1 MVHLPADV
9 AGGVGPAYVISA
21 GVAAARLAE
30 RTLPHLPV
38 ALHYPIAVIVGTI
51 AYRISTSARANVREN
66 LSIVSPERP
75 DREHLVR
82 LTFIE
87 QARHYIELFRIAR
100 WDHEMVRRSIAVTGW
115 EHVVDAYARGSGVV
129 FASAHLGP
137 ISVCGQIFVA
147 NGYQVTLPVE
157 KETGELSRVINRLRR
172 RMGLTLVYTGS
183 ALGIH
188 RVLKQGGALGL
199 LADRAVTGV
208 GERVL
213 FFDRPALIPSA
224 HVALALRTGAAL
236 VPGFARREGGH
247 MRARF
252 EPELVLR
259 RTGDHEADLRDGVER
274 WAKLLETHVRAAPE
288 QWSVFEAFWRR

>member
-1 MVHLPADV
+1 MTRI
-9 AGGVGPAYVISA
+9 GGAM
-21 GVAAARLAE
+21 ARLAE
-30 RTLPHLPV
+30 RTLPHLP
-38 ALHYPIAVIVGTI
+38 AAFDDPIAAAVGTV
-51 AYRISTSARANVREN
+51 AYRVSASARDNVREN
-66 LSIVSPERP
+66 LAIVAPERT
-75 DREHLVR
+75 DRERLVR
-82 LTFIE
+82 LTFVE
-87 QARHYIELFRIAR
+87 QVRHYLELFRIAR
-100 WDHEMVRRSIAVTGW
+100 WDHETVRRSVVVSGW
-115 EHVVDAYARGSGVV
+115 EHVVTAYERGNGVV

-147 NGYQVTLPVE
+147 NGYDVTLPVE

-188 RVLKQGGALGL
+188 RVLKNGGALGL

-208 GERVL
+208 GERVP
-213 FFDRPALIPSA
+213 FFGREALLPSA
-224 HVALALRTGAAL
+224 HVALALRTGASL
-236 VPGFARREGGH
+236 VPGFARREGRT

-259 RTGDHEADLRDGVER
+259 RTGDHEADVRDGVRR
-274 WAKLLETHVRAAPE
+274 WAELLEKHVRVAPE